1 MSACAPCSKGSSVLG
16 RASSRTISRSPA
28 GNLNRPW
35 IMFQRMG
42 FPVKS
47 FFMFGREGESG
58 HRVIGS
64 SGEQKKRPCKVSYTR
79 PNNQSPDD
87 PSVHPISRPP
97 EDPMA
102 RSPDGSICSPDLL
115 HGFVHGHNVLRGDIG
130 QDIVNLLEDEAATG
144 TEDLYLFFDVPAH
157 FVRPGVR
164 QDGLRVAASAPEY
177 HVLPEFSL

>member
-47 FFMFGREGESG
+47 FFMFGRDRSKFENRNSKIGARGDFRFSNFEF
-58 HRVIGS
+58 RV
-64 SGEQKKRPCKVSYTR
+64 RP
-79 PNNQSPDD
+79 
-87 PSVHPISRPP
+87 I
-97 EDPMA
+97 A